1 MAEKPLDDGAVLR
14 QAAVAI
20 AVAGN
25 FRSITDAQQV
35 QMEKVFRN
43 KAAGDIWISMTDGAV
58 IVSDNY
64 IILEVLC
71 PISPGTFSSDLLL
84 TSNVKIRPQPYF
96 YDLPLRRSLERK
108 YFLAGYFIYV

>member
-1 MAEKPLDDGAVLR
+1 MLR

-35 QMEKVFRN
+35 QMEKVVRN

-58 IVSDNY
+58 IVSQEKLIHNN
-64 IILEVLC
+64 
-71 PISPGTFSSDLLL
+71 S
-84 TSNVKIRPQPYF
+84 VKKPEEWSFLFLSFFFNESKNPQ
-96 YDLPLRRSLERK
+96 
-108 YFLAGYFIYV
+108 

>member
-1 MAEKPLDDGAVLR
+1 MLR

-35 QMEKVFRN
+35 QMEKVVRN

-58 IVSDNY
+58 IVSQEKLIDNN
-64 IILEVLC
+64 
-71 PISPGTFSSDLLL
+71 S
-84 TSNVKIRPQPYF
+84 VKKP
-96 YDLPLRRSLERK
+96 EEW
-108 YFLAGYFIYV
+108 